1 VQGLAEIYPQH
12 RAGNLSLHE
21 LTDRCHAAYDRS
33 ECSEFLNHE
42 AIEKEIDMTNRRP
55 IQALTFAFILT
66 GALAGCAT
74 FGECHSDSC
83 RNDAK
88 ITSEVRAT
96 IDRHPELG
104 DVDLIQVQTSNGVV
118 YLNGQLDDVARSDAG
133 SLARKVPG
141 VDSVV
146 NSIGANP

>member
-1 VQGLAEIYPQH
+1 MSTPRPLHALA
-12 RAGNLSLHE
+12 
-21 LTDRCHAAYDRS
+21 
-33 ECSEFLNHE
+33 
-42 AIEKEIDMTNRRP
+42 
-55 IQALTFAFILT
+55 FAFILS

-74 FGECHSDSC
+74 FGDCDTDSC

-104 DVDLIQVQTSNGVV
+104 DPESIQVQTSSRVV
-118 YLNGQLDDVARSDAG
+118 YLSGELDDVARSDVG
-133 SLARKVPG
+133 SLARQVPG

-146 NSIGANP
+146 NSTQG

>member
-1 VQGLAEIYPQH
+1 M
-12 RAGNLSLHE
+12 
-21 LTDRCHAAYDRS
+21 RCITPVNP
-33 ECSEFLNHE
+33 C
-42 AIEKEIDMTNRRP
+42 AIEKEIHMSSPRP
-55 IQALTFAFILT
+55 LHALAFALILT
-66 GALAGCAT
+66 GALAGCAA

-104 DVDLIQVQTSNGVV
+104 DLDLIQIQTSNGVV
-118 YLNGQLDDVARSDAG
+118 YLNGQLDDVARSDVG
-133 SLARKVPG
+133 SLARQVPG

-146 NSIGANP
+146 NSIGTNP